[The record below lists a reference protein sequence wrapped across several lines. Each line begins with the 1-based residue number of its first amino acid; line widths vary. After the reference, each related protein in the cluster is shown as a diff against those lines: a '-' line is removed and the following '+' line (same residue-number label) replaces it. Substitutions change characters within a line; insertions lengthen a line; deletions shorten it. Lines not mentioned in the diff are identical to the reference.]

1 MNRAT
6 LDEIPTQ
13 SLSVYT
19 LRLAAPYFPFLP
31 IFKIPSS
38 PMARRFPLD
47 QFFFFFFLDLLEAD
61 AWIEKLSAA
70 LDAAFPF

>member
-19 LRLAAPYFPFLP
+19 LRLAAPYFPFFLP
-31 IFKIPSS
+31 IFKDTIITHG
-38 PMARRFPLD
+38 MAFSLD
-47 QFFFFFFLDLLEAD
+47 HFLLFLDLLEAD

-70 LDAAFPF
+70 LDAAFPFF

>member
-19 LRLAAPYFPFLP
+19 LRLAAPYFPFFTHLQDT
-31 IFKIPSS
+31 IITHG
-38 PMARRFPLD
+38 MAFFPGSV
-47 QFFFFFFLDLLEAD
+47 FFFLDLLEAD
-61 AWIEKLSAA
+61 AWIEKLLAA